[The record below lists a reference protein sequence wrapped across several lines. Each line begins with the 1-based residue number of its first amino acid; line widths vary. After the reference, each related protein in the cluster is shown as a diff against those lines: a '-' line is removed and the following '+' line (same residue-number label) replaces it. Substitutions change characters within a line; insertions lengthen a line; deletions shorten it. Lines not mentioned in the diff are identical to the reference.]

1 MATVMNPTG
10 VAGHGN
16 GFSLTDLVRRA
27 LDVLSVWQERMSSR
41 RQLAG
46 LDAHVLRDI
55 GLSGADVYNE
65 TRKPF
70 WRA

>member
-16 GFSLTDLVRRA
+16 GLSLTDLARRA
-27 LDVLSVWQERMSSR
+27 LDVVSVWQERVSSR

-46 LDAHVLRDI
+46 LDAHMLRDI
-55 GLSGADVYNE
+55 GLSHADVYNE